1 MIKEFKCYTLLC
13 DNCGIDLNEDSDY
26 SGWDDKNYLYD
37 IANESNWNDDNN
49 CDNWYCPDCCSYDD
63 DGELII
69 DVSRKDK
76 YRKEVNNG

>member
-13 DNCGIDLNEDSDY
+13 DNCGVDLNEDSDY
-26 SGWDDKNYLYD
+26 SGWADENFLYD

-49 CDNWYCPDCCSYDD
+49 RSNWYCPDCCSYDD
-63 DGELII
+63 NDELII
-69 DVSRKDK
+69 DISRKDK